1 MSNTYYGITI
11 YEWVILI
18 VIISSCI
25 LYLVIQTRAPNLE
38 NYIKNNSSVLRV
50 SHLSTNLIRKQAGFP
65 DISFLEEVGNGDLI
79 FFCGD
84 TPGERTCR
92 WCTNTMFSH
101 VGMLFKERNPE
112 SGEDVIYVWESDL
125 GQKTKDGPRLIRLD
139 DKLKKYHG
147 QNYFMWR
154 KLKSNNPS
162 TENIM
167 KVVEKYKSYKFDD
180 KMLSWWVSYP
190 FLGFIHDSIKDEK
203 KVFCSEL
210 IALTMQSEHIN
221 MLHTEKDKTYIASSY
236 SPKNFAEFP
245 IKGIKDSFSY
255 GPQNFVDFSAFK
267 KPKLSVGTG

>member
-1 MSNTYYGITI
+1 MSDTYYGITI
-11 YEWVILI
+11 CEWVILV

-38 NYIKNNSSVLRV
+38 NYIKDNSSVLRYSILNNDLV
-50 SHLSTNLIRKQAGFP
+50 LKNAGSS
-65 DISFLEEVGNGDLI
+65 DISLLEVVGNGDLI

-101 VGMLFKERNPE
+101 VGMLFKEINPE
-112 SGEDVIYVWESDL
+112 GGNEVIYIWESDL

-139 DKLKKYHG
+139 DKLKRYHG
-147 QNYFMWR
+147 QPYFMWR

-167 KVVEKYKSYKFDD
+167 KVVEKYKSYEFDN

-190 FLGFIHDSIKDEK
+190 FLSFIHDIVKDEQK
-203 KVFCSEL
+203 LFCSEL

-221 MLHTEKDKTYIASSY
+221 MLHTENDKKYPASSY
-236 SPKNFAEFP
+236 SPKDFAEFGV
-245 IKGIKDSFSY
+245 KGMKNSFLY
-255 GPQNFVDFSAFK
+255 GAQNFVDFSAFK
-267 KPKLSVGTG
+267 KPK